1 MNRSRAFR
9 LRGLAIA
16 LSGLIVLMPV
26 TSAQALG
33 PSGNGAVKTLVVAA
47 DSGEPLVGVTVTL
60 VYMENA
66 ETIAEMVTSKKGTG
80 QVGELPLGL
89 YQVSVVRP
97 DGFAGAAGPLVHLDA
112 ENPSATVR
120 FVLEPQRPPHAVG
133 PPQLPPG
140 LLVALLGVAAASA
153 LAVLEQLAEDDTP

>member
-9 LRGLAIA
+9 SRGLAIA

-33 PSGNGAVKTLVVAA
+33 PAGSGAVKTLVVAA

-60 VYMENA
+60 VDMESA
-66 ETIAEMVTSKKGTG
+66 ETIAEVVTSEKGTG
-80 QVGELPLGL
+80 QVGELPFGL
-89 YQVSVVRP
+89 YQVSVVGAE
-97 DGFAGAAGPLVHLDA
+97 GFVAAAGPLVYLDA

-120 FVLEPQRPPHAVG
+120 FALQPQTPPQAG
-133 PPQLPPG
+133 PPLVPPG
-140 LLVALLGVAAASA
+140 LLVAIAHAAAIA
-153 LAVLEQLAEDDTP
+153 LPVLQQVPPVGTG